1 MTAVLQV
8 QSLVVAYDDIQI
20 LREVSLDVRL
30 GEAVGVIG
38 PNGAGKTTLFKAIS
52 GLLRPQAGQIFWDGM
67 RLDGRRAH
75 DIARRGLVYVP
86 AERELFPQMTVTD
99 NLMLGA
105 YVAPA
110 SVHGQLAR
118 VYDLFPRLA
127 ARGPQRAETLSGGEQ
142 QMLAIGRAVM
152 AKPKMLLLDE
162 PSTGLA
168 PQIVAAMYHQLTTL
182 RQEGLTIL
190 LAEQQVPLALSLCD
204 RIYVL
209 ENGRVVLSGPPQT
222 LLSDPGLKRAYLG
235 VDVST

>member
-1 MTAVLQV
+1 VVLQV
-8 QSLVVAYDDIQI
+8 QGLVVAYDDIQI
-20 LREVSLDVRL
+20 LREVSLDVRP

-52 GLLRPQAGQIFWDGM
+52 GLLRPQAGHIFWHDM

-75 DIARRGLVYVP
+75 DIARLGLVYVP
-86 AERELFPQMTVTD
+86 AERELFPQMTVAD

-110 SVHGQLAR
+110 GVQKQLAR

-127 ARGPQRAETLSGGEQ
+127 ARRPQRAETLSGGEQ

-222 LLSDPGLKRAYLG
+222 LLRDPVLKRAYLG
-235 VDVST
+235 VDVPQ

>member
-20 LREVSLDVRL
+20 LREVSLDVRP

-52 GLLRPQAGQIFWDGM
+52 GLLRPQAGHIAWDGV

-75 DIARRGLVYVP
+75 DIARRGVVYVP
-86 AERELFPQMTVTD
+86 AERELFPQMTVAD

-110 SVHGQLAR
+110 GVHRQLAR

-127 ARGPQRAETLSGGEQ
+127 ARRGQRAETLSGGEQ

-182 RQEGLTIL
+182 RAEGLTIL

-209 ENGRVVLSGPPQT
+209 ENGRVVLSGPPQA
-222 LLSDPGLKRAYLG
+222 LLSDPILKRAYLG
-235 VDVST
+235 VDVAK